1 MLLFLHGFSSNFITT
16 TILHLQESTV
26 NVVMIIISLFA
37 KLKLQYFITSN
48 GMDQLHVRPK
58 KINYSRLH
66 MTSYPDCYSA
76 CSPWPTPIDFYGK
89 VHQNRQFS

>member
-37 KLKLQYFITSN
+37 KLKLQYFITLN
-48 GMDQLHVRPK
+48 GIVILAQLISVHV
-58 KINYSRLH
+58 Y
-66 MTSYPDCYSA
+66 
-76 CSPWPTPIDFYGK
+76 DFMHVCTFKY
-89 VHQNRQFS
+89 